1 MKVDTPLF
9 TLVLLGWFLWC
20 TSFLRPRLLIIQ
32 LQLSYINCRTCLTS
46 HVGSICISCH
56 VISLFIINN
65 LGAGTQTHTHAY
77 QLPGKKKFQACLV
90 KIAALNKFYLTS
102 FFTCYLSIFL
112 KWFTLMITKGW
123 PNDKQIIF
131 VKIIYA
137 ILECLKINSLFALFT
152 TLQLYSFSC

>member
-1 MKVDTPLF
+1 MKVNTPPY

-20 TSFLRPRLLIIQ
+20 TSILRRHLLIIQ
-32 LQLSYINCRTCLTS
+32 LQLPYKSCKTCLTS

-56 VISLFIINN
+56 IISLNN
-65 LGAGTQTHTHAY
+65 LGGRHKDTHACI
-77 QLPGKKKFQACLV
+77 PTSWKKRNFRRAWF

-137 ILECLKINSLFALFT
+137 ILECLRINSLFALFT
-152 TLQLYSFSC
+152 TL